1 MNGRPVRTKTLVTI
15 VAFDKGTQLA
25 TVRLSCNPLNSN
37 LESNFVQLPAP
48 ELIEVPVEFDRC
60 GEYVITFDV
69 KPGDDCIVDFYESG
83 ISHWLYEDRRD
94 YQVND
99 GYPEPAALRR
109 FDTQDAT
116 CRVTVNNLSGVIP
129 GFGAGLQIRNR
140 AGTQSVIL
148 HPDGVI
154 SITTPSALEVTAQS
168 VNIEASNDIAIKA
181 GGALTLEG
189 TAVNITGASIEFSR
203 G

>member
-1 MNGRPVRTKTLVTI
+1 MKQVRTKTLGTI
-15 VAFDKGTQLA
+15 VTFDKATQLA

-37 LESNFVQLPAP
+37 LESNFVQLPTP
-48 ELIEVPVEFDRC
+48 ELIEVPVEFNRC
-60 GEYVITFDV
+60 GDFVITFDI

-83 ISHWLYEDRRD
+83 ITHWLYDNRRD
-94 YQVND
+94 YQVTD

-116 CRVTVNNLSGVIP
+116 CRVSVNNLSGAIP
-129 GFGAGLQIRNR
+129 GFGSGLQIRNR
-140 AGTQSVIL
+140 AGTQSIIL
-148 HPDGVI
+148 APDGKI
-154 SITTPSALEVTAQS
+154 SITTPSDLEITAQA
-168 VNIEASNDIAIKA
+168 VHIEAENACSIKA

-189 TAVNITGASIEFSR
+189 SAVNIKGASIGFSR